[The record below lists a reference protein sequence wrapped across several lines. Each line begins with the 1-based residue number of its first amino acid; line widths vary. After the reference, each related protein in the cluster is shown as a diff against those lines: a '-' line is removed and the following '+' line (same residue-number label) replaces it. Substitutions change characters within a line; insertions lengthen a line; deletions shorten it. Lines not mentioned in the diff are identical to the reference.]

1 MANKLCGNF
10 KNTYISQVTNFKLLL
25 LIMVRQTFFVMVTL
39 NMVNV
44 VKQLQLGE
52 L

>member
-1 MANKLCGNF
+1 MANKSCNAYKHF
-10 KNTYISQVTNFKLLL
+10 ICQVTNFKLLL
-25 LIMVRQTFFVMVTL
+25 LIDRQPFFVMVTI

-44 VKQLQLGE
+44 VKLLQLGE